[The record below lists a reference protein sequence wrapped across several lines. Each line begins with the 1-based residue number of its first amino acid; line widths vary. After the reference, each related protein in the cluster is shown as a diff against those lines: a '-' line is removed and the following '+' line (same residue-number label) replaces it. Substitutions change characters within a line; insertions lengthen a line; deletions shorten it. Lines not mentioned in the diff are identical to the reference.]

1 MADVSDSEHRVKF
14 DDQINR
20 SIKSRPLLIR
30 QNRKKKCCTDSCNTD
45 SRTGILFV
53 YSLSPFFLFSFS
65 FDCRPLSLTLASLS
79 FYFWEI
85 IKRNYYVRARK
96 AAGRCAKELVARVC
110 IQGLVH
116 MHAL

>member
-30 QNRKKKCCTDSCNTD
+30 QNRKKKCCKDSCNTD

-53 YSLSPFFLFSFS
+53 YSLSLFFVFFFLRLPTPKPDFGFLEFLFLGNNKTKLLRTSS
-65 FDCRPLSLTLASLS
+65 
-79 FYFWEI
+79 
-85 IKRNYYVRARK
+85 
-96 AAGRCAKELVARVC
+96 
-110 IQGLVH
+110 
-116 MHAL
+116 